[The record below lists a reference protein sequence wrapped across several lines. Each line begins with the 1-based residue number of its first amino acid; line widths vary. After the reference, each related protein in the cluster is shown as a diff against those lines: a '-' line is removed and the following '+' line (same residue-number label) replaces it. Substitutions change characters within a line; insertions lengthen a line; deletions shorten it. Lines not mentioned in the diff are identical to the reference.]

1 MSAKKNLNLIDH
13 LTAQHIC
20 DRSNKPCNQFNS
32 PLIGL
37 HNSTTLNIPISACY
51 YLKLHN
57 AMMSEH
63 PIELSLVKIELLS
76 KTLSHCVTQDS
87 NMH

>member
-1 MSAKKNLNLIDH
+1 MCATKILNLIDH

-20 DRSNKPCNQFNS
+20 DRSNKLCDQLNS
-32 PLIGL
+32 PLIGS
-37 HNSTTLNIPISACY
+37 HNSTTLNIPISVCY

-57 AMMSEH
+57 AIMSEQS
-63 PIELSLVKIELLS
+63 IELSLVEIELLS
-76 KTLSHCVTQDS
+76 KTSSHCVTQDS